1 MDIDSEILTIL
12 PILREGGIILY
23 PTDTVWGIGCD
34 ASCSGAVR
42 RIFALK
48 RRADSKAMLSLVGS
62 RRMLS
67 DVAGD
72 DALDVLDS
80 VASDPSRPTTVI
92 FPGCRGLAPELIAPD
107 GTAALRLTRET
118 FSSRLCEAFGAPI
131 VSTSANISGQPAA
144 PTFASIAPEIIEGV
158 DYVVSY
164 RRDDT
169 SPSLPSRIVMAM
181 PDKTV
186 KIIRP

>member
-12 PILREGGIILY
+12 PILRSGGIILY

-48 RRADSKAMLSLVGS
+48 RRVDSKAMLSLVGS

-72 DALDVLDS
+72 HAVAVLDS
-80 VASDPSRPTTVI
+80 IDTASRPTTVI
-92 FPGCRGLAPELIAPD
+92 FSGCRGLAPELIAPD